1 MEPYL
6 FGKLAIYVPIADVN
20 VPVRLKTGLH
30 VRQHVLWHPKIHSYA
45 VTIPY
50 LLLPGGE
57 TVGATAD
64 DEPQLFGP
72 SDHFYSDT
80 AGWVAEFHGAVNVKA
95 DEKSQLSSS
104 SRLPSANMA
113 SIQAIS
119 SNALRIHPY
128 ALPHGETDGRFR
140 IEPVTAGAAAAL
152 TGLYDIVP

>member
-6 FGKLAIYVPIADVN
+6 FGELAIDVPIADVN
-20 VPVRLKTGLH
+20 VPISLKTGLH
-30 VRQHVLWHPKIHSYA
+30 VRQHVLWHPKIYSYA

-57 TVGATAD
+57 TIGATAD

-80 AGWVAEFHGAVNVKA
+80 AGWVAEFHGAVDVKA

-113 SIQAIS
+113 SIEAIS
-119 SNALRIHPY
+119 VMRSEIIR
-128 ALPHGETDGRFR
+128 
-140 IEPVTAGAAAAL
+140 
-152 TGLYDIVP
+152 

>member
-6 FGKLAIYVPIADVN
+6 FGELAIDVPIADVN
-20 VPVRLKTGLH
+20 VPIRLKPGLH
-30 VRQHVLWHPKIHSYA
+30 VRQHVLWDPKIYSDA

-80 AGWVAEFHGAVNVKA
+80 AGWVAEFHGAVDVKA

-104 SRLPSANMA
+104 SRLPSANNGFYR
-113 SIQAIS
+113 SHL
-119 SNALRIHPY
+119 SNALRNHPLT
-128 ALPHGETDGRFR
+128 LPHWRNGWADLGYGRMPQVQPPPSR
-140 IEPVTAGAAAAL
+140 PYG
-152 TGLYDIVP
+152 IVP